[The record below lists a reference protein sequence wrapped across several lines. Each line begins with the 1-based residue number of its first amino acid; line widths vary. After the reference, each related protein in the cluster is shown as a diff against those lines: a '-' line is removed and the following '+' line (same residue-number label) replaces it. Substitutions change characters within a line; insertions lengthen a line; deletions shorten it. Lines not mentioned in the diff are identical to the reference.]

1 MKMKEAEA
9 RTGLDRKNIRYY
21 ESEELLAPRRT
32 EGNRYRDYSEEDIE
46 RLLEIRF
53 LRQLGIPIRD
63 IRGYFEGR
71 LALRELMRMR
81 LDRIDGEMSQL
92 KKLEQM
98 CTRLEEQQT
107 LKPSTVESCLEEIS
121 HDNGRNTWLED
132 IRKDW
137 RMFQKE
143 LHSQFIYF
151 EPEGEVLSPED
162 FARETALYAAKR
174 NLDYETIRLEFT
186 YALVRLEG
194 IAYQA
199 SFTFGPCFR
208 LARLPLI
215 KLTRCTPPPH
225 GVSKGK
231 YLFFVLLPTILI
243 FGSILFCLI
252 DSQFG
257 ARFSGIYRMLIIG
270 CFIAALLFIS
280 VNKNVYYQ

>member
-1 MKMKEAEA
+1 MKMKEAEI
-9 RTGLDRKNIRYY
+9 RSGLDRKNIRYY

-63 IRGYFEGR
+63 IRGLFEGR
-71 LALRELMRMR
+71 LTLSELMRMR

-98 CTRLEEQQT
+98 CARLEEQQT
-107 LKPSTVESCLEEIS
+107 LKPSVVEQCLEEIS
-121 HDNGRNTWLED
+121 REDGENTWLED

-137 RMFQKE
+137 KMFQKE
-143 LHSQFIYF
+143 LHSQYIYF
-151 EPEGEVLSPED
+151 EPEGEILTPED
-162 FARETALYAAKR
+162 FARETALYAA
-174 NLDYETIRLEFT
+174 NLNYETIRLEST
-186 YALVRLEG
+186 CALVRLEG

-199 SFTFGPCFR
+199 SLTFGPSFR
-208 LARLPLI
+208 LARLPLV
-215 KLTRCTPPPH
+215 KLVRCTPPPH
-225 GVSKGK
+225 SVSKGK
-231 YLFFVLLPTILI
+231 YLFFVLLPTILM

-252 DSQFG
+252 DSQVG
-257 ARFSGIYRMLIIG
+257 ARFSGIYRTLIIG
-270 CFIAALLFIS
+270 CFIAAILLIS